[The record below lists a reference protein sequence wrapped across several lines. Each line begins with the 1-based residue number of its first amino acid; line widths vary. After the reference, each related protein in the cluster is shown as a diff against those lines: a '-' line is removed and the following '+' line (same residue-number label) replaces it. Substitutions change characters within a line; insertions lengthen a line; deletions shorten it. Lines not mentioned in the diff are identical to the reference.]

1 MDVERDAAF
10 ALSASQYD
18 QLVRCRLSGAFE
30 CAQLTTALTA
40 PLDPTRLKQSL
51 QHVLSTHP
59 ALRAYFV
66 FDAEFQP
73 WGRVHQYREPQLA
86 WHDLS
91 AHSRDDARL
100 LYDALRVDD
109 RKTAFSVDDTL
120 IRFTVVVLCAQDTRL
135 ICTYHPALLDRASE
149 APLLA
154 AVFGAYDLL
163 LHSQALPQAQCTL
176 PYARLREADPPEV
189 RSWWGEPATP
199 PLSELRARSISGGG
213 YVDCTWDPTLARRI
227 EEHCHAL
234 SIPAWA
240 FFEAAWLTTLR
251 GLTAEADARSVRVR
265 RVDSA
270 LGPAPAIGL
279 LCEASLCPTPAR
291 GPGPLRS
298 WLTSIAT
305 SAPHDGRAPPASGA
319 YYDARLLFESASLDA
334 QVRSLG
340 VSWGPERTATRCGP
354 LTSVLQIQVTAGPRL
369 IVRMEYAHARYRR
382 CAIERIQEYLQ
393 QAAEGLLDELH
404 GQTEPASLLSKAEH
418 QRVIFDWNQTQDD
431 FPEFQPLHG
440 GFCEQALRSPDRVAL
455 ICGETRMTYGE
466 LNQRSDDV
474 ARGLLQQGEALGP
487 FIAVCLPRS
496 VDLVVA
502 LLGVLKAGCAYVPLE
517 PEFPAA
523 HKAHII
529 AACDGPW
536 VLSDEATCR
545 TLPEGVPTRNLKDLE
560 TLCARE
566 DGVTLPPISSSA
578 PCYAIFTS
586 GTSGAPKGV
595 VLTHRAVVNTIDAIN
610 EQFSVGPQDCL
621 LFVTSICFDLSV
633 YDIFGGLGA
642 GASVHIATEEDL
654 GAPER
659 LAGILRTGQITVWN
673 SAPAAMEQLVPMLL
687 HAPPLPGLRLALLS
701 GDWVAVSLPSR
712 LTCVF
717 PDIEVVVLG
726 GATECAIWSNYHV
739 VRGIDPLWRSIP
751 YGRPLRNARYYI
763 LNEHRQ
769 PVPWGAPGEL
779 YISGTCVAR
788 GYLGQPELTD
798 SFFVEDPFFGGRM
811 YRTGDLARHHEDG
824 TLELLGRVD
833 DQVKVRGYRVEPSA
847 IEHQLLTH
855 PDVERC
861 VVLTR
866 QDSDGPSSLCAFV
879 QASSELSVAA
889 LKRHLSTRVP
899 NYMVPGQFEFVQ
911 QWPLTA
917 NAKVD
922 RTALL
927 ALAPSRRHPPAPA
940 HDEAERRMLKL
951 WQDILQLEVIGVQD
965 DFFDLGGHSLLAAR
979 LMSRV
984 NEVFCVDLPITS
996 LLEYRTPRDLMIQA
1010 LEHTPGARS
1019 QHGLLRPLS
1028 RAGARPPLLV
1038 FPGIGGH
1045 VFTFRRM
1052 ALNLGSDQPV
1062 YGFDAVGSD
1071 GRDQPLSSV
1080 PEIARVYLEELE
1092 RHDMKGPFVVA
1103 GYSIGGLVAFEVA
1116 RQLLD
1121 RGRQVERLILFDTF
1135 APLWPPTSPL
1145 PQRLLQHAR
1154 TLGGQ
1159 TQGRRRY
1166 LKQRAT
1172 QLRHRVLRS
1181 LNQHSA
1187 LAPSLG
1193 DEVSPEQ
1200 QALVRNVWAALDI
1213 ARRSY
1218 VPTGPLP
1225 LRIHLIATEQ
1235 REVWPAT
1242 DMSDPQ
1248 LGWARWTTR
1257 EVRRWPVSGQHLSIF
1272 DDAHLPSLVRA
1283 LRDIL
1288 G

>member
-1 MDVERDAAF
+1 MDVQRDAAF

-18 QLVRCRLSGAFE
+18 QLVRCRLWGAVE
-30 CAQLTTALTA
+30 CAQLSTTLTD
-40 PLDPTRLKQSL
+40 PLEQAVLLQSL

-59 ALRAYFV
+59 ALRAYFG
-66 FDAEFQP
+66 FDPDFQP
-73 WGRVHQYREPQLA
+73 WGRVRQHLEPQLA

-91 AHSRDDARL
+91 THSKDDARL
-100 LYDALRVDD
+100 LYDALRADD
-109 RKTAFSVDDTL
+109 RKTAFNLNEAL
-120 IRFTVVVLCAQDTRL
+120 IRFTVVVLCTQDTRL

-154 AVFGAYDLL
+154 AIFGAYDLL
-163 LHSQALPQAQCTL
+163 QGAEPLPNTQCTL
-176 PYARLREADPPEV
+176 PYAEAHAAAVPEA
-189 RSWWGEPATP
+189 RPWWGEPATP
-199 PLSELRARSISGGG
+199 PLSELRARNIPGAGC
-213 YVDCTWDPTLARRI
+213 VDATWDPTLACRI
-227 EEHCHAL
+227 EEHCQAL
-234 SIPAWA
+234 NIPTWA

-251 GLTAEADARSVRVR
+251 GLTADAEARSVRVR
-265 RVDSA
+265 RVGQA
-270 LGPAPAIGL
+270 LGPGPAIGL
-279 LCEASLCPTPAR
+279 LSEASLSPTPAR
-291 GPGPLRS
+291 GVVPLRA
-298 WLTSIAT
+298 WLASIAGP
-305 SAPHDGRAPPASGA
+305 APHDDRSAQPSGA
-319 YYDARLLFESASLDA
+319 YYDVRLLFESACLDA

-340 VSWGPERTATRCGP
+340 VAWGPERKATRCGP
-354 LTSVLQIQVTAGPRL
+354 LTSVLQIQVTAGPAL
-369 IVRMEYAHARYRR
+369 TVRIEYAHARYRR

-404 GQTEPASLLSKAEH
+404 GHSQPASLLSRAEH
-418 QRVIFDWNQTQDD
+418 HRVIFDWNQTQDD
-431 FPEFQPLHG
+431 FPQFQPLHG
-440 GFCEQALRSPDRVAL
+440 DFCEQALRSPDRIAL
-455 ICGETRMTYGE
+455 ICGDTRITYGQ

-474 ARGLLQQGEALGP
+474 ARGLLNQDDSLGS

-502 LLGVLKAGCAYVPLE
+502 LLGILKAGCAYVPME
-517 PEFPAA
+517 PDFPAA

-529 AACDGPW
+529 GACDGAW
-536 VLSDEATCR
+536 VLSDEAARR
-545 TLPEGVPTRNLKDLE
+545 TLPDGVPARNLKDLE

-566 DGVTLPPISSSA
+566 EGVTLPPISSSA

-633 YDIFGGLGA
+633 YDVFGGLGA
-642 GASVHIATEEDL
+642 GACVHIATEEDL
-654 GAPER
+654 AAPER

-673 SAPAAMEQLVPMLL
+673 SAPAAMEQLVPMLQS
-687 HAPPLPGLRLALLS
+687 APPLPGLRLALLS
-701 GDWVAVSLPSR
+701 GDWVALSLPSR
-712 LTCVF
+712 LACIF

-739 VRGIDPLWRSIP
+739 VRGIDPLWSSIP

-763 LNEHRQ
+763 LNERRQ

-798 SFFVEDPFFGGRM
+798 TLFVEDPFFGGRM

-855 PDVERC
+855 PDIERC

-866 QDSDGPSSLCAFV
+866 KDSGGPSSLCAFV
-879 QASSELSVAA
+879 QGCSELSVAA

-899 NYMVPGQFEFVQ
+899 NYMVPGQFEFVDN
-911 QWPLTA
+911 WPLTA

-922 RTALL
+922 RAALL
-927 ALAPSRRHPPAPA
+927 ALAPSRRHPPAAA

-951 WQDILQLEVIGVQD
+951 WQDILQLEVVGAQD

-984 NEVFCVDLPITS
+984 NEAFCVDLPITS
-996 LLEYRTPRDLMIQA
+996 WLEYRTPRDLMTRA
-1010 LEHTPGARS
+1010 LEYTPSARS
-1019 QHGLLRPLS
+1019 QQGLLRPLS
-1028 RAGARPPLLV
+1028 RAGTRPPILV

-1052 ALNLGSDQPV
+1052 ALNLGPDQPV

-1080 PEIARVYLEELE
+1080 PEIARVYLQELE
-1092 RHDMKGPFVVA
+1092 RQDMTGPFVVA

-1116 RQLLD
+1116 RQLLE
-1121 RGRQVERLILFDTF
+1121 RGRRVERLILFDTF

-1145 PQRLLQHAR
+1145 PQRILQHAR
-1154 TLGGQ
+1154 TLGEQ
-1159 TQGRRRY
+1159 PQGRRRY

-1172 QLRHRVLRS
+1172 QVKHRLLRS
-1181 LNQHSA
+1181 LNRHGA

-1193 DEVSPEQ
+1193 DDVSPEQ
-1200 QALVRNVWAALDI
+1200 QALVRDVWAALDT

-1218 VPTGPLP
+1218 VPTGPVP
-1225 LRIHLIATEQ
+1225 LAVHLVATEQ

-1248 LGWARWTTR
+1248 LGWARWTTAG
-1257 EVRRWPVSGQHLSIF
+1257 VRRWPVSGQHLSIF
-1272 DDAHLPSLVRA
+1272 EEAHLPSLVHA